1 MDCRKEFN
9 MNTNSNTNKI
19 KNISDEIVNTLID
32 KQITY
37 KDAQEIIRIV
47 LKKIERVE
55 INSSSLKVLWYNLE
69 QWNIKIVIYYKKGMF
84 LKAQYL
90 KSNRL

>member
-1 MDCRKEFN
+1 

-19 KNISDEIVNTLID
+19 KSISDEIVNTLID
-32 KQITY
+32 KQVTY

-55 INSSSLKVLWYNLE
+55 INSSSLKVL
-69 QWNIKIVIYYKKGMF
+69 
-84 LKAQYL
+84 
-90 KSNRL
+90 